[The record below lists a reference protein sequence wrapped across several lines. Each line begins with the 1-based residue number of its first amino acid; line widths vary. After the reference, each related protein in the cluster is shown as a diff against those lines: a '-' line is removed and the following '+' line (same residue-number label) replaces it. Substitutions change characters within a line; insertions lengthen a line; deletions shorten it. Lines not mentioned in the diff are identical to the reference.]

1 MIILLLYFM
10 DWTDLLTGV
19 VVIIIVFVGMFLL
32 KEINLTIELWNTI
45 KNNTY
50 FY

>member
-1 MIILLLYFM
+1 M